1 MTLAT
6 ASAYLPLST
15 KSTNYWRLMYY
26 CPKTSFGWMSSK
38 YCSACRIIKG
48 LMLGQYGLSKRGEI
62 GSTLLQITPN
72 VGNTLLIY
80 SITCEIF
87 IRMFVFK
94 TVNNKIGTHMQYL
107 WAINFFHSIKVT
119 LTVRLQLLSF
129 TEYFESIQSL
139 KTVLRM
145 S

>member
-1 MTLAT
+1 
-6 ASAYLPLST
+6 
-15 KSTNYWRLMYY
+15 
-26 CPKTSFGWMSSK
+26 MSSK

-87 IRMFVFK
+87 I
-94 TVNNKIGTHMQYL
+94 
-107 WAINFFHSIKVT
+107 
-119 LTVRLQLLSF
+119 
-129 TEYFESIQSL
+129 
-139 KTVLRM
+139 
-145 S
+145 